1 MNATKKNISE
11 DNQSLP
17 DDEKAEEVTK
27 AVQAFV
33 MEPLQKVSFKIEG
46 LEAGLENQVDRIN
59 KFEERFKELEAK
71 FDEISSHLKQIE
83 SQLSPVKTVK
93 EIVLKEPVLDIQ
105 GLIAQAKAEEQE
117 YIKDDEK
124 SIKLCLK
131 NAGFWLE
138 RGKRLK
144 LMIKEAADSTDE
156 VVANSNK
163 ILESL
168 PNELKKALESS
179 QQGLNIIGRMLQ
191 RLVNQDDRLKSLVE
205 EIELADNLKE
215 LKEDEWMKL
224 LEGEMNEKSA
234 QKKINKT
241 LDIIRRS
248 NYKLVSKAGELADK
262 RQKTW
267 LDFIGKQV
275 LPILDGIIDGKNNTS
290 TLIDELME
298 QYQESGSRL
307 SEWFNIYFTPI
318 STILTMLNDIG
329 VYRMDIEPGTMI
341 DFERQEPSSVEADP
355 VMENEQIKEISRDG
369 YEYDA
374 HNGNRQTLRIAR
386 VVVIKNNGN
395 YSGG

>member
-1 MNATKKNISE
+1 MSTTKKNISE

-27 AVQAFV
+27 AFQAFV
-33 MEPLQKVSFKIEG
+33 MEPLQKLSLKIEG
-46 LEAGLENQVDRIN
+46 LEAELENRDDRIN
-59 KFEERFKELEAK
+59 KLEERIKELEAK
-71 FDEISSHLKQIE
+71 FDEICSYVKQIE
-83 SQLSPVKTVK
+83 SQLYPVKADE

-105 GLIAQAKAEEQE
+105 GLIAQAKAKAQE
-117 YIKDDEK
+117 NIKDDEK

-156 VVANSNK
+156 VIANSNK

-168 PNELKKALESS
+168 PNELKNALGSS

-205 EIELADNLKE
+205 KIELADNLKE
-215 LKEDEWMKL
+215 LEEDEWMKL

-234 QKKINKT
+234 QKKINKN

-248 NYKLVSKAGELADK
+248 NYKFVSKAGELAET

-267 LDFIGKQV
+267 LDFVGKQV
-275 LPILDGIIDGKNNTS
+275 LPILDGIIDGKNHTS

-298 QYQESGSRL
+298 QYQESESKL
-307 SEWFNIYFTPI
+307 SDWYNTYSTLS
-318 STILTMLNDIG
+318 STILTMLNDLT
-329 VYRMDIEPGTMI
+329 VYRMDIEPGMMI
-341 DFERQEPSSVEADP
+341 DFERHEPSSVEADS

-369 YEYDA
+369 YEYVA
-374 HNGNRQTLRIAR
+374 HNGNRQTLRVAR
-386 VVVIKNNGN
+386 VVVIKNND
-395 YSGG
+395 

>member
-1 MNATKKNISE
+1 MNATTKNISE

-46 LEAGLENQVDRIN
+46 LEAELGNQVDRIN
-59 KFEERFKELEAK
+59 KFEERLKELEAK

-138 RGKRLK
+138 SGQRLK
-144 LMIKEAADSTDE
+144 PMIKEAADATDE
-156 VVANSNK
+156 VIANSHK

-318 STILTMLNDIG
+318 STILTMLSDIG

-355 VMENEQIKEISRDG
+355 LMENEQIKEISRDG

-386 VVVIKNNGN
+386 VVVIKNND
-395 YSGG
+395 